1 MTWLRQIMR
10 RQRIFSDL
18 SEEIAGH
25 LAEKTEA
32 LVAGGMSREEAEYM
46 AKREFGN
53 VIRIEERGR
62 EAWMWPLAERLWA
75 DTRFAFR
82 QLSKNYGFAITA
94 ILTLALGI
102 GATTAIFSLV
112 NTVLLRPLPFPG
124 QDRLVWLA
132 QQDHS
137 LPGVQPE
144 SLSYPDYF
152 DWRAQ
157 NHTLDG
163 IASYIQG
170 GITLE
175 LNGESERLD
184 AQRVSSNFF
193 QVLGTAPIVGRDFRW
208 EDEKSGNRV
217 AMLSYSLWQSSFGSA
232 KNIAGTVIRMDDKS
246 YTIAGVMPKSFQ
258 FPLGD
263 PAPALWISMASDAE
277 GKNPA
282 TSQRGFDCLEVIGLL
297 KPGVTVDQAKADLSL
312 IAGNLARQYPD
323 NNKPFSSALVEHQL
337 QHMTGDTRPA
347 LRVLFGA
354 VTLVLL
360 IACANVAGL
369 LMVRGSRRSAEFALR
384 AAMGASRAAIVRQ
397 LLVESVTLSLSGGAA
412 GVALAYGLV
421 RAIVK
426 LMPLNIP
433 RIEDAS
439 IDRGVLLFVLVVS
452 LITGLLFGL
461 LPAWRMSQSKPAMA
475 MREGSRSVAGGR
487 GQHRVHN
494 GLVIA
499 QTAIGLVL
507 LVSSGLLIRS
517 FVRIL
522 NVDPGFD
529 PKHVLTARIRV
540 SFDRLNRD
548 QRFQFYQQLVARL
561 SDLGGVQSASAG
573 WPLPMSDSIVHIS
586 FNIQGRAIARE
597 DEPSA
602 AMSVVM
608 PGYFQTM
615 RTPLVEGRTFG
626 PQDGVKGAP
635 SILVNQ
641 AFTDKYFSQENPLG
655 RHIQVRIGDDAF
667 DQSVREVVGV
677 VGNIKLKGL
686 TADAEPEY
694 YLPYAQAVV
703 TNPYLVVR
711 SSGDPA
717 AMESDLRAVVREMD
731 KTVPVYQVSTLE
743 DYVSNSAAQ
752 PRFQTFLVT
761 CFAGIALTLASIG
774 LYGLLSYMVAQRT
787 LEIGLRMALGAQ
799 RSDVLGMIVQRGLTF
814 VGSHWGCCEHGDCGC
829 RHAADLGN
837 AVWNPAHRSGNFRG
851 DSGRVS
857 PGQHCFERR
866 ACIPRGADGSN
877 DLTARAMSGRTRSE
891 SDWGSSSNAERMYGH
906 ALACN
911 PVASAALIRGS
922 VMLERV
928 FR

>member
-1 MTWLRQIMR
+1 MTWLKQIMT

-18 SEEIAGH
+18 SEEIEQH

-32 LVAGGMSREEAEYM
+32 LMADGMSREEAEYA

-62 EAWMWPLAERLWA
+62 EAWMWPLVERFGA
-75 DTRFAFR
+75 DTRFALR
-82 QLSKNYGFAITA
+82 QLIKNSGFAVTA

-102 GATTAIFSLV
+102 GATSAIFSLV
-112 NTVLLRPLPFPG
+112 NTVLLRPLPFPD
-124 QDRLVWLA
+124 QDRLMGLA

-137 LPGVQPE
+137 LPGTARE
-144 SLSYPDYF
+144 SLSYPDYI

-157 NHTLDG
+157 NHTFDG
-163 IASYIQG
+163 IAAYAEG
-170 GITLE
+170 GVTLE
-175 LNGESERLD
+175 MNGESQRLD
-184 AQRVSSNFF
+184 AQAVSSNFF
-193 QVLGTAPIVGRDFRW
+193 QVLGTAPMLGRDFRR
-208 EDEKSGNRV
+208 EDEKPGNRV
-217 AMLSYSLWQSSFGSA
+217 AMMSYSLWQSTFGRA
-232 KNIAGTVIRMDDKS
+232 KNIAGTMIRIDDKS

-258 FPLGD
+258 FPLED
-263 PAPALWISMASDAE
+263 PAPALWISIANDAE
-277 GKNPA
+277 EKK
-282 TSQRGFDCLEVIGLL
+282 TSQRGFDVYSAIGRL
-297 KPGVTVDQAKADLSL
+297 KPGVTVEQARADLSL
-312 IAGNLARQYPD
+312 IASHLAQQYPD
-323 NNKPFSSALVEHQL
+323 SNKQMSSALVEPELDQI
-337 QHMTGDTRPA
+337 TGDTRPA
-347 LRVLFGA
+347 LRLLFGA

-397 LLVESVTLSLSGGAA
+397 LLVESVTLSLCGGAA

-439 IDRGVLLFVLVVS
+439 IDGGVLLFVLVVS
-452 LITGLLFGL
+452 LLTGVLFGL
-461 LPAWRMSQSKPAMA
+461 LPAWRMSQSSPATS

-499 QTAIGLVL
+499 QTAVGLVL

-522 NVDPGFD
+522 NVDPGFN

-540 SFDRLNRD
+540 SVDRLNRD
-548 QRFQFYQQLVARL
+548 QRFQFFELLAARL
-561 SDLGGVQSASAG
+561 SNLGGVQSASAG

-586 FNIQGRAIARE
+586 FNIQGRPIDRG
-597 DEPSA
+597 DEPAA
-602 AMSVVM
+602 AMSVVL

-615 RTPLVEGRTFG
+615 QIPLVKGRTFG
-626 PQDGVKGAP
+626 QQDGVKGAP
-635 SILVNQ
+635 SIVINQ
-641 AFTDKYFSQENPLG
+641 AFADRYFSRENPLG
-655 RHIQVRIGDDAF
+655 QHIQVRIGDEVF
-667 DQSVREVVGV
+667 NQSVREVVGV

-686 TADAEPEY
+686 TADAQPEY
-694 YLPYAQAVV
+694 YLPFAQAVV

-711 SSGDPA
+711 TSGDPA
-717 AMESDLRAVVREMD
+717 AIESDLRAAVREMD

-761 CFAGIALTLASIG
+761 CFAGIALILASIG
-774 LYGLLSYMVAQRT
+774 LYGLLSYMVAERT
-787 LEIGLRMALGAQ
+787 LEIGLRMALGAR
-799 RSDVLGMIVQRGLTF
+799 RSDVLGMIVRRGLTLAL
-814 VGSHWGCCEHGDCGC
+814 VGVVAGISI
-829 RHAADLGN
+829 AAVATRLL
-837 AVWNPAHRSGNFRG
+837 SGMLYGIRPTDPLTFT
-851 DSGRVS
+851 
-857 PGQHCFERR
+857 
-866 ACIPRGADGSN
+866 
-877 DLTARAMSGRTRSE
+877 LTAAVFLLVSIAASGVPAYRA
-891 SDWGSSSNAERMYGH
+891 ARMDPMTS
-906 ALACN
+906 L
-911 PVASAALIRGS
+911 R
-922 VMLERV
+922 EQ
-928 FR
+928 